1 MFADPRMHL
10 RTPFVKSLVIP
21 MIKFVLSWSANYKVW
36 FITTIGNK
44 NVLIVGRLNMIDSRP
59 VSLPIPLHLSHSRRG
74 LTAKRFRRFTD
85 MRNRRS
91 KIFNLGRTFEQSS
104 PSIVPTSK
112 PEDVSF
118 LCTRSGAKYY
128 RPS

>member
-1 MFADPRMHL
+1 MELDDIQPEDIYAYIDSSF
-10 RTPFVKSLVIP
+10 IP
-21 MIKFVLSWSANYKVW
+21 E
-36 FITTIGNK
+36 
-44 NVLIVGRLNMIDSRP
+44 LIVLTLIIFIISIMCEWTMPKNRYKKLNMIDSRP

>member
-1 MFADPRMHL
+1 MELDDIQPEDIYAYIDSSF
-10 RTPFVKSLVIP
+10 IP
-21 MIKFVLSWSANYKVW
+21 E
-36 FITTIGNK
+36 
-44 NVLIVGRLNMIDSRP
+44 LIVLTLIIFIISIMCEWTMPKNRLNMIDSRP